1 MFAVLLLPLLTKTL
15 GYSLPLQGD
24 FKQVNF
30 TQTLDHFNFTDK
42 RAFLQRYWVYED
54 YFDNKTGPVF
64 LYICGES
71 TCKPPTDRS
80 YPLQVCKEVSCLYYV
95 LEHRYYGSSQPFGD
109 W

>member
-1 MFAVLLLPLLTKTL
+1 M
-15 GYSLPLQGD
+15 
-24 FKQVNF
+24 NF

-80 YPLQVCKEVSCLYYV
+80 YPLQVCKEVKCLFYV
-95 LEHRYYGSSQPFGD
+95 WSTGTMGRRSPSGTGRRGI
-109 W
+109 